1 MICLDKPD
9 KQQCRLKPGLTMSM
23 RTKEILDG
31 LPVFLAVAEAKS
43 FTQAAR
49 RLGVSPSAA
58 SQAVRSL
65 EDRVGTSL
73 LMRSTRST
81 SLTVAGAAYL
91 ERVAP
96 AFAQIEDAT
105 REAMGRASRAA
116 GPLRVTMPRA
126 AFDGVV
132 APMLASFRA
141 AHPDVELEV
150 EVESRL
156 VDIVEQ
162 GFDAGLRY
170 GTLLAKDV
178 TAFEAFPASE
188 SVLVASSSYL
198 SGRVPATVPL
208 DLLEHEAIVCRNRT
222 TGLISPWLLT
232 SGSET
237 CRVDPRAP
245 TVTGDLVTLVDL
257 ARDGHGVALAPIQ
270 CVARHLSDGGLA
282 RVLPLWTSPLEP
294 LFVYYPTRRG
304 GTSALRAFVA
314 HLRAMRS

>member
-1 MICLDKPD
+1 
-9 KQQCRLKPGLTMSM
+9 M
-23 RTKEILDG
+23 RTKGILDG

-43 FTQAAR
+43 FTRAAR

-58 SQAVRSL
+58 SQAVRVL

-81 SLTVAGAAYL
+81 SLTLAGAAYL

-96 AFAQIEDAT
+96 AFAAIEDAT
-105 REAMGRASRAA
+105 REAMGRAARPA
-116 GPLRVTMPRA
+116 GPLRITMPRA

-132 APMLASFRA
+132 APILASFRIA
-141 AHPDVELEV
+141 YPDVELEV
-150 EVESRL
+150 EVDSRL

-188 SVLVASSSYL
+188 NVLVASPSYL
-198 SGRVPATVPL
+198 SGRAPATDPS
-208 DLLEHEAIVCRNRT
+208 DLLQHEALVCRNRT
-222 TGLISPWLLT
+222 TGLVSPWLLA
-232 SGSET
+232 SGGAT

-245 TVTGDLVTLVDL
+245 TVAGDLVTLVDL
-257 ARDGHGVALAPIQ
+257 ARDGHGVCLAPIQ
-270 CVARHLSDGGLA
+270 CVARHLADGSLA
-282 RVLPLWTSPLEP
+282 RVLPLWSSPLEP
-294 LFVYYPTRRG
+294 LFMYYPTRRG
-304 GTSALRAFVA
+304 RTTALRAFVA
-314 HLRAMRS
+314 HLRAKRS